1 MPMHILLTKADKLT
15 HGAGKNTLLKV
26 QSEIRKG
33 WGDAVTI
40 QLFSAPKRLGLDEAY
55 RVLADWMELEDKP
68 VA

>member
-1 MPMHILLTKADKLT
+1 MHILLTKADKLT

-33 WGDAVTI
+33 WGDSATI
-40 QLFSAPKRLGLDEAY
+40 RCSRRPSAWEAGRPRPRAGGL
-55 RVLADWMELEDKP
+55 MELEDKP